1 MTISNYILLVSIRT
15 LKCEVKWIGNRLI
28 KSLKLRDSNSIEEDN
43 LERVGHFLLRITDD
57 GEMLTV
63 GDLVQSWPHFIILCI
78 SKDFLLVAVAWDIPR
93 SSFRLFLSQCAGT
106 KINKKSKNCWKGQ
119 KKCYYTQFF
128 LQCTFGCCSIW

>member
-1 MTISNYILLVSIRT
+1 MELYYEITLIILNWKSTKLIAIITWNALTISNYILLVSIRT

-28 KSLKLRDSNSIEEDN
+28 KSLKLRDWSSIKEDN

-57 GEMLTV
+57 GEMVTV

-93 SSFRLFLSQCAGT
+93 SSFRLFLSQ
-106 KINKKSKNCWKGQ
+106 WGQ
-119 KKCYYTQFF
+119 N
-128 LQCTFGCCSIW
+128 